1 MRGST
6 GAAAPLAPLTV
17 TDFSAVRQRPAHA
30 SGKNTGFFCCLPTS
44 GTCVRKEYRIQVSAH
59 RKDFPFRR
67 ILYTITP
74 YTEKPR
80 PAFTGRDC
88 VVLFSFRLSGLRSRQ
103 TLFRLHAELHQRQPC
118 TSAPD
123 RQSGACLWSNYTICT
138 RPLQEKHH
146 LLITN
151 CLRSVSGFL

>member
-103 TLFRLHAELHQRQPC
+103 TLFSSRQNSTSGSPALQRRTDNRVPA
-118 TSAPD
+118 SGPIIPFAPG
-123 RQSGACLWSNYTICT
+123 RFKKNIF
-138 RPLQEKHH
+138 
-146 LLITN
+146 II
-151 CLRSVSGFL
+151 